1 MTKPTIKQANGIV
14 QMHNIRFYRVEPQE
28 ITSMVYNKTQKCLA
42 LIR

>member
-1 MTKPTIKQANGIV
+1 MNKPIFKQEKGLV